1 MLSCRRWRPAFKNN
15 GLSVAEKLDMST
27 RLSSCLCACDCPNPL
42 ASPRLAKRA
51 RNISCSMKG
60 RMLWLGGTYAA
71 VLVAGWP
78 VLAMVVLGL
87 ADAVFG
93 FRQRYLQ
100 RKVPPPMAAP

>member
-1 MLSCRRWRPAFKNN
+1 MIGEIASAALLTAYALVGFAVLHTLTLS
-15 GLSVAEKLDMST
+15 
-27 RLSSCLCACDCPNPL
+27 
-42 ASPRLAKRA
+42 
-51 RNISCSMKG
+51 IKG

-78 VLAMVVLGL
+78 VLAMVLLGL

-100 RKVPPPMAAP
+100 RKIPPPMAAP